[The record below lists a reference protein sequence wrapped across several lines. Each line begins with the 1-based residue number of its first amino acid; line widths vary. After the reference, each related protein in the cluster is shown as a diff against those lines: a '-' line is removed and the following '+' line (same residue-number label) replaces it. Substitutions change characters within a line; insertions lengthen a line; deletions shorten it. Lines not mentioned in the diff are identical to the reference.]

1 MNFSF
6 IVHVPIPN
14 LKGTNRHVRRLAAP
28 LLAFSTDGTKFAASM
43 NDGAVSVCDVR
54 RKIPLKVFEVD
65 VPRHI
70 GPFLFTP
77 LLQFLQFSSGL
88 LGREVLAFIAEV
100 SRYFYLEL
108 LNYLSKK
115 WLLERKFFF
124 NWSENHPFDWRNIVW
139 DGRNSLLTCNR

>member
-65 VPRHI
+65 VPRANGNERGGACMSVTHECSVSACERAAI
-70 GPFLFTP
+70 TCLLLFALT
-77 LLQFLQFSSGL
+77 QIIS
-88 LGREVLAFIAEV
+88 LGI
-100 SRYFYLEL
+100 S
-108 LNYLSKK
+108 
-115 WLLERKFFF
+115 
-124 NWSENHPFDWRNIVW
+124 
-139 DGRNSLLTCNR
+139 